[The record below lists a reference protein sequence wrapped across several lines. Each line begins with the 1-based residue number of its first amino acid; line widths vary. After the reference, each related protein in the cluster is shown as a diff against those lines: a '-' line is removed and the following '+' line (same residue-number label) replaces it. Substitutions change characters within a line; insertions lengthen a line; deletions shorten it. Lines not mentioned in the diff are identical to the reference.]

1 MFSFLIET
9 AALLIIL
16 WKRVLQMGS
25 AGKILVENK
34 GRRKLFPS
42 IHFSPDLYDLRMG
55 ND

>member
-25 AGKILVENK
+25 VGKILVEIK
-34 GRRKLFPS
+34 GRRKLFPEYS
-42 IHFSPDLYDLRMG
+42 FFPDLYDLRMG